1 MKVQLNFLKEDACEE
16 RFTYAKF
23 SSPLGEMFS
32 ICDDKFVY
40 CLNFLDL
47 LQPEQEYFLGQFNRV
62 NSKVTDALKKEVDLY
77 FEGKIKSFTVK
88 PFLNGTIF
96 QKKAWQFLQNI
107 PYGEIKTYD
116 DQSTKIHSKKA
127 VRAVGN
133 ANGRNQIAV
142 VVPCHRIVRT
152 SGELGGFSSGVE
164 RKKWLIEHEKKHK

>member
-1 MKVQLNFLKEDACEE
+1 MKVQLNFLKEDTDQN
-16 RFTYAKF
+16 RFQYAKF

-47 LQPEQEYFLGQFNRV
+47 LQPEQESFLSQFNRL
-62 NSKVTDALKKEVDLY
+62 NSKISDLLKKEVDLY
-77 FEGKIKSFTVK
+77 YEGKLKTFTLE

-107 PYGEIKTYD
+107 RYGETKTYEE
-116 DQSTKIHSKKA
+116 QSTEIHSKKA

-152 SGELGGFSSGVE
+152 GGELGGFASGVE